1 MNLQDELGITFIV
14 VTHDQEEAMTLATRI
29 AVMKEGQFVQTGTP
43 AQIYEYPKNRFV
55 ANFIGTINIFD
66 ATVVEL
72 DDSGLTAKLDHSEI
86 LMKAHTDSAAST
98 GDKVGIAVR
107 PEKISISKQLPMGEN
122 ITTAKGVVLD
132 LAYYGN
138 YSIYRVKTES
148 GLMVQ
153 VSAQNR
159 QRSSEHVVEWDDE
172 VYLSWEQGSSIVLL
186 E

>member
-1 MNLQDELGITFIV
+1 
-14 VTHDQEEAMTLATRI
+14 
-29 AVMKEGQFVQTGTP
+29 
-43 AQIYEYPKNRFV
+43 
-55 ANFIGTINIFD
+55 
-66 ATVVEL
+66 
-72 DDSGLTAKLDHSEI
+72 
-86 LMKAHTDSAAST
+86 
-98 GDKVGIAVR
+98 
-107 PEKISISKQLPMGEN
+107 MGEN